1 MQSTR
6 FLAIENILSNQD
18 SSSSIKET
26 YTGTEL
32 YNTLVF
38 DDRAKKKYLIKQ
50 AYESLLQAVEKG
62 EPIDRKSADFIAN
75 GMKNWAID
83 NGATYY
89 THWFQPLTGKTAEK
103 HDSFFEVFPFS
114 EPVNELS
121 GKALIQQEP
130 DASSFP
136 TGGLRSTN
144 SARGYSVWDPSCPP
158 FIMEI
163 GLGKTLCIPAIF
175 ISYTG
180 EALDLKTPLLKSA
193 HFLEQA
199 SKEVCKFFDE
209 TVERTFINLGW
220 EQEYFAVDEGLFN
233 ARPDL
238 VLCGRTLFGSP
249 SARGQQFEDH
259 YFGSIPRRVF
269 NFMIELEQEALK
281 LGIPIKTRHNE
292 VAPSQFEFA
301 PHFELVSIATDHNQL
316 LMDIMDRIAKKH
328 KLRVLLHEKPY
339 NGINGSGKHNNWS
352 ISNDKGQN
360 LLEPGKDP
368 LNNLQFLTFYIN
380 IVKAVHTYADL
391 LRASIANIG
400 NEHRLGANEAPPA
413 IISVFSGDYLRSII
427 DDFLHDRSQSQKQS
441 NSIALNVAKISEVQ
455 IDTTD
460 RNRTSP
466 FPFTGNKFEFRA
478 VGSSVNVSNPMTVLN
493 TIVGDQ
499 LVQFKKEVDRLIEN
513 GVEKTSA
520 IKQVLRRYIKEAE
533 PILFDGDNYSKEWIE
548 EAERRGLSNI
558 KTTAEA
564 LQVYLR
570 KEVVDL
576 FSRNSVLSE
585 AELKSRYNVFLEEY
599 IKKQELEAVLCVELA
614 QMHYVPAAITHQNNL
629 ITNYKGLA
637 EIGLKQQA
645 EIVKPQIEKISQHIE
660 SIFALSKQIELTLQE
675 ADSIHDE
682 YKKALVLAKE
692 IKPKIEDIRASVD
705 SLETVVSDNL
715 WPFPKY
721 RELLFIQ

>member
-1 MQSTR
+1 MSSTR
-6 FLAIENILSNQD
+6 FLAIENILNAQQPHTEFASTQ
-18 SSSSIKET
+18 S
-26 YTGTEL
+26 GTEL
-32 YNTLVF
+32 YNSLVF
-38 DDRAKKKYLIKQ
+38 DEKAKKKYLIKQ
-50 AYESLLQAVEKG
+50 AYESLLQAVELG
-62 EPIDRKSADFIAN
+62 EPIDRKNADFIAN
-75 GMKNWAID
+75 GMKNWALD
-83 NGATYY
+83 NGATYF

-136 TGGLRSTN
+136 SGGLRST
-144 SARGYSVWDPSCPP
+144 SAARGYSVWDPSCPA

-163 GLGKTLCIPAIF
+163 GMGKTLCIPAIF

-180 EALDLKTPLLKSA
+180 EALDLKTPLLKSTA
-193 HFLEQA
+193 FLERA
-199 SKEVCKFFDE
+199 SKEVCQYFDSS
-209 TVERTFINLGW
+209 VERTYINLGW

-259 YFGSIPRRVF
+259 YFGTIPRRVF
-269 NFMIELEQEALK
+269 NFMIELEQAALK

-292 VAPSQFEFA
+292 FAPTQFEFA
-301 PHFELVSIATDHNQL
+301 PHFELVNIAADHNQL
-316 LMDIMDRIAKKH
+316 LMDIMDRIARKH

-352 ISNDKGQN
+352 ISNDKGEN
-360 LLEPGKDP
+360 LLEPGNDP

-380 IVKAVHTYADL
+380 IVKSIHEYADV
-391 LRASIANIG
+391 LRASIANVG

-413 IISVFSGDYLRSII
+413 IISVFSGEFLRSII
-427 DDFLHDRSQSQKQS
+427 DDFLHDRTTSQKQVS
-441 NSIALNVAKISEVQ
+441 SIAINIAKISEVQ
-455 IDTTD
+455 IDSTD

-493 TIVGDQ
+493 TMVGDQ
-499 LVQFKKEVDRLIEN
+499 LVQFKNEVDSLVSGGLEVN
-513 GVEKTSA
+513 TA

-533 PILFDGDNYSKEWIE
+533 PILFDGDNYSNEWIE

-570 KEVVDL
+570 KEVMEL
-576 FSRNSVLSE
+576 FSRNNILSE
-585 AELKSRYNVFLEEY
+585 RELKARYNAFLEEY
-599 IKKQELEAVLCVELA
+599 IKKLELEAVLCVELA
-614 QMHYVPAAITHQNNL
+614 QMHYVPAAITHQNTL
-629 ITNYKGLA
+629 LENYKSLK
-637 EIGLKQQA
+637 EIGLVSQA
-645 EIVKPQIEKISQHIE
+645 EVVKPQIEKISFHISAIMKLSIDIE
-660 SIFALSKQIELTLQE
+660 SILLS

-682 YKKALVLAKE
+682 YQKALLCAKE
-692 IKPKIEDIRASVD
+692 IKPKIEEIRFNVD
-705 SLETVVSDNL
+705 SLESVVSDIL